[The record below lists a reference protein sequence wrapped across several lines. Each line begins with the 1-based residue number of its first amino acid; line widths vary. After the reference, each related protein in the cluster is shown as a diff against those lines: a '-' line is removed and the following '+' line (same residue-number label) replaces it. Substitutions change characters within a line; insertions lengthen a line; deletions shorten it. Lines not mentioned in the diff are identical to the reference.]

1 MFLVS
6 QVFGLVKNSIFVIFS
21 DTTNVMN
28 VRPHN
33 GTKRRALCVR
43 YTFSDLDINPRSQQ
57 CQTASSENLMFL
69 SDKLKLCRIVKYI
82 E

>member
-6 QVFGLVKNSIFVIFS
+6 QVSGLVKNSIFVIFS

-33 GTKRRALCVR
+33 GTKHRALCVR
-43 YTFSDLDINPRSQQ
+43 YTFSDLTLIQGH
-57 CQTASSENLMFL
+57 SSVRQLQ
-69 SDKLKLCRIVKYI
+69 VKI
-82 E
+82 